1 MAGFATGH
9 DAIRAA
15 LPHSFVELSFVR
27 IQMATCTSQFIPV
40 VHSCLWPEAV
50 TLLMAIAADYCHMAT
65 SQYELGVFVSR
76 Q

>member
-27 IQMATCTSQFIPV
+27 IQMATCTS
-40 VHSCLWPEAV
+40 
-50 TLLMAIAADYCHMAT
+50 
-65 SQYELGVFVSR
+65 
-76 Q
+76 